1 MKDYENEYENAITK
15 RAKDLSGFDNDTV
28 NAVDY
33 MDFDDIRVKIWNASK
48 NLARYQL
55 EYEKR
60 EVFREVEHY
69 GWFYNFNE
77 YDYVCCQFLSK
88 DTKDMYSSLARKLA
102 DDLYRELYQ
111 RMLDYAHNTE
121 SYFYGD
127 NPTIWDQ
134 LKYDE
139 RHGDP
144 SMNEDELESACY
156 VELSK
161 LKKYELYL
169 MWVYLCVDSHSP
181 VQTYSI
187 DVIVDNKVP
196 ENANFK
202 SDIFEK
208 IMTQLC
214 HDAEQENKDDFY
226 RENAAD
232 EDYENE

>member
-1 MKDYENEYENAITK
+1 MSKYENGYENAINK
-15 RAKDLSGFDNDTV
+15 RAKELSRFDDDLV
-28 NAVDY
+28 NAIDY
-33 MDFDDIRVKIWNASK
+33 MDFDDVRLKIWNASK
-48 NLARYQL
+48 YLASYQL
-55 EYEKR
+55 EYEKNDA
-60 EVFREVEHY
+60 FREVKHY
-69 GWFYNFNE
+69 DWFYNFNE

-102 DDLYRELYQ
+102 DDLYRELYE
-111 RMLDYAHNTE
+111 RILDYAQNTE

-161 LKKYELYL
+161 YKEHELYL
-169 MWVYLCVDSHSP
+169 MWVYLCVDPHSP
-181 VQTYSI
+181 VENYSI
-187 DVIVDNKVP
+187 DISFENKVP

-202 SDIFEK
+202 NDIFEK

-214 HDAEQENKDDFY
+214 HDAEQENEDDFE

-232 EDYENE
+232 EDYEDE